1 MNIPIIT
8 LDKIYVSPDEVNIFF
23 LDCTRISGTNEIVSR
38 KNENLDQQV
47 LRLSQRLRGKKVILA
62 DDVIFSGSVLRKII
76 SKLNDQGVKVV
87 GVVSSICTNTA
98 YEYFNNNLKYG
109 VKTNYLMDD
118 NVIDQICERDFYFGI
133 AGSGIMINT
142 DNGLCKAPYFIP
154 YGNPCE
160 RASIPSDYVND
171 FSKGCLER
179 SIYLWNEIDKL
190 KKENTRIL
198 DLPEKIVNTEPQ
210 EEVVKT
216 LRKELRKI

>member
-1 MNIPIIT
+1 MNIPIVT

-47 LRLSQRLRGKKVILA
+47 LRLSQSLRGKKVILA

-87 GVVSSICTNTA
+87 GVVSSICTNNA

-118 NVIDQICERDFYFGI
+118 NVIDQICERDFYFGV

-160 RASIPSDYVND
+160 RASIPNDYVND

-190 KKENTRIL
+190 KKENTRML

>member
-1 MNIPIIT
+1 MNIPIVT

-47 LRLSQRLRGKKVILA
+47 LRLSQSLRGKKVILA

-133 AGSGIMINT
+133 AGSEIMINT

>member
-1 MNIPIIT
+1 VNIPIVT
-8 LDKIYVSPDEVNIFF
+8 LDKIYILPDEDNISF
-23 LDCTRISGTNEIVSR
+23 LDCTRISGSNEIVSR
-38 KNENLDQQV
+38 KNENLDQQL
-47 LRLSQRLRGKKVILA
+47 LRLSQKLRGKEVILA

-76 SKLNDQGVKVV
+76 SRFNDRGVKVV
-87 GVVSSICTNTA
+87 GVVSSICTNNA
-98 YEYFNNNLKYG
+98 YEYFNNDLKYG
-109 VKTNYLMDD
+109 VRTNYLMSD

-142 DNGLCKAPYFIP
+142 NNELCKAPYFIP

-190 KKENTRIL
+190 KKENTRML

-216 LRKELRKI
+216 LRKELRRI

>member
-1 MNIPIIT
+1 MNIPIVT

-47 LRLSQRLRGKKVILA
+47 LRLSQSLRGKKVILA

-118 NVIDQICERDFYFGI
+118 NVIDQICERDFYFDI